1 MDISSGVRSGVRS
14 ETFKIFKDTNLDI
27 SSGVLSDVCS
37 EIFKIFKIFK
47 EMIFEVSSGVSP
59 GIFNRYKIYCVQRT
73 KQARAI
79 KTFKIFEI
87 LVIFEIVYTFLDINL
102 DISTGVHSDVC
113 SEIFKIF
120 KIFKEFILTKN
131 ISKTIN

>member
-27 SSGVLSDVCS
+27 SSGVHSDVCS
-37 EIFKIFKIFK
+37 EIFKIFRIFK

-59 GIFNRYKIYCVQRT
+59 GFFNRYKIYCVQRT

-87 LVIFEIVYTFLDINL
+87 LVIFLSFLRQRTTL
-102 DISTGVHSDVC
+102 SG
-113 SEIFKIF
+113 
-120 KIFKEFILTKN
+120 
-131 ISKTIN
+131 